1 MSWVWTN
8 LEPGAPGDT
17 TVAAPMVVRLARAAR
32 RLLTRSAPVSEHEKS
47 AGGHAALFEG
57 LNHFL
62 KVADRLPP
70 GGSGNDVRRSVCEM
84 IEAKSGVE
92 RRDTRRRLLRV
103 IEAVT
108 QRRARGRSRDG
119 DAGATEVEQLLAAL
133 HHRDLK

>member
-1 MSWVWTN
+1 
-8 LEPGAPGDT
+8 
-17 TVAAPMVVRLARAAR
+17 MVIGLARAAR
-32 RLLTRSAPVSEHEKS
+32 RLLTRSDPHPVSEHEQ
-47 AGGHAALFEG
+47 AARHALLFEG
-57 LNHFL
+57 LNHLL
-62 KVADRLPP
+62 KLADRLPF

-103 IEAVT
+103 IDAVK

-133 HHRDLK
+133 HHTELK